1 MTFQI
6 SETWRAVGD
15 ERRSRL
21 AVMAIASILVIAGFE
36 VPLPII
42 DSIGSEHRHVSH
54 PFSLFYRG
62 FQAWGFMVACAE
74 LFRLAFPG
82 LISLDL
88 TRRGHI
94 NPFNSW
100 VIAAALILVAFQ
112 AYELTLRIG
121 EHYVIATGRSEFLD
135 RMTIILTR
143 VAGVSTMLLLARW
156 VDVRCPG
163 QGFWWLLALLYVWDW
178 PQDILE
184 YWRDHPFLPNY
195 EKLVFWNAAGLLV
208 STAIIM
214 GVLLL
219 RRRNGDRATASL
231 LWPWFLSTHV
241 TGWLWSA
248 IDYILPPDSRAVF
261 KFYESHWY
269 EVLFFLVI
277 LTLTFFYTR
286 NERSVPIR
294 WVTLSGFAAFVLIYD
309 AFQWNNN
316 AFLLLLGM
324 PTLLMGMAALYM
336 QDAFTDRAGWT
347 SLKKILQPRGG

>member
-15 ERRSRL
+15 EQRRRIS
-21 AVMAIASILVIAGFE
+21 VMFMASALVIAGFHI
-36 VPLPII
+36 PLPLV
-42 DSIGSEHRHVSH
+42 SEFGPEHK
-54 PFSLFYRG
+54 PFLHSFSVFRGG
-62 FQAWGFMVACAE
+62 FQAWALMIACAE
-74 LFRLAFPG
+74 LFRLSFPN
-82 LISLDL
+82 LVPLDL
-88 TRRGHI
+88 TRRGHV

-100 VIAAALILVAFQ
+100 VIAAGLIVVAFQ
-112 AYELTLRIG
+112 TYDLTVQIAERD
-121 EHYVIATGRSEFLD
+121 VIATGQSQLPNSAI
-135 RMTIILTR
+135 IILTN
-143 VAGVSTMLLLARW
+143 VAGVSTMMLLARW
-156 VDVRCPG
+156 VDVRGPG
-163 QGFWWLLALLYVWDW
+163 QGFWWLLGLIYVRDW

-184 YWRDHPFLPNY
+184 YSRDNPYMPSY

-219 RRRNGDRATASL
+219 RRRNGDGAPANL

-248 IDYILPPDSRAVF
+248 IDYVLPPDSRAVF
-261 KFYESHWY
+261 NLYESHWY
-269 EVLFFLVI
+269 EVLFFPVI

-286 NERSVPIR
+286 KDRSATAR
-294 WVTLSGFAAFVLIYD
+294 RVTLAGFAAFVLIYD

-324 PTLLMGMAALYM
+324 PTLLMGLAALYI
-336 QDAFTDRAGWT
+336 QNAFTDRAGWT